1 MVMGVLPESVW
12 SVLAVRAAVEETVE
26 TREGGGE
33 GEDERE
39 AGEAG
44 EGGGGEAEMV
54 VRLVTFPAFLA
65 GRERVESAVPG
76 VEQMTPEAF
85 IVSR

>member
-1 MVMGVLPESVW
+1 M
-12 SVLAVRAAVEETVE
+12 
-26 TREGGGE
+26 
-33 GEDERE
+33 
-39 AGEAG
+39 
-44 EGGGGEAEMV
+44 GGEAEMV